1 MENKFFKVKK
11 STEGQTKILEEVKS
25 NIDKFTT
32 KKLIIEKNDDGN
44 LYVKKSRINKIIGS
58 KKVGES
64 KCKKFWKN
72 CCLCPRKCNI
82 NRKNGRIGKCK
93 ATNKIKVALYSIHR
107 FEEPCISG
115 EKRLR
120 NSLFL
125 IAI

>member
-1 MENKFFKVKK
+1 M
-11 STEGQTKILEEVKS
+11 QKILE
-25 NIDKFTT
+25 
-32 KKLIIEKNDDGN
+32 
-44 LYVKKSRINKIIGS
+44 
-58 KKVGES
+58 
-64 KCKKFWKN
+64 N

-115 EKRLR
+115 EKAQEQ
-120 NSLFL
+120 SFFL